1 MDQISTYLSKFR
13 LRLSSR
19 HMLHLA
25 RLHTFLKAF
34 MAFVIKWRSQQKL
47 SNEQYAVVMTVG
59 EVMQALGQNIDA
71 VNLLEIYEYLR
82 SSKVMLVC
90 LISFSPS
97 LTSY

>member
-19 HMLHLA
+19 HMLHLT

-34 MAFVIKWRSQQKL
+34 MAFIIKWRSQQKL
-47 SNEQYAVVMTVG
+47 GNEQHAVVMTVG
-59 EVMQALGQNIDA
+59 EVMRALGQNIDA

-82 SSKVMLVC
+82 SSKVMLIC
-90 LISFSPS
+90 SISFS
-97 LTSY
+97 